1 MTLCNVRN
9 VLHRNV
15 FPYVGGGK
23 GNDSSSP
30 PPPASSIYLP
40 TPHTFF
46 DALFAYLP
54 THALRHSVH
63 FLLGVCI
70 FRSRKW
76 VTCRLL
82 TFPHTFFG
90 TRCALFSVYVY
101 SGCASGWRALDER
114 RSMEQRQASVP
125 CAHGSSGICPMGCLQ
140 LANSTHLSSIPI
152 VATPHGMATISLV
165 TWRIHIQCDTTHSYP
180 MWHWFIHIPCD
191 MTHSYTMW
199 HHSFYPMWHS
209 LNHIPWDMTHSCP
222 MWHDSYISHV
232 TWLLLSHMTW
242 LNLFMSHVTHTHSM
256 SRLPRFLGLFRKRA
270 VFLYR
275 VAKTHRMP

>member
-1 MTLCNVRN
+1 MYTHSLPLSPSPTPLPNKHSCPGCDGARLWRKLMTLCNVRN

-30 PPPASSIYLP
+30 LPPASSIYLP

-54 THALRHSVH
+54 THALRHSVR

-101 SGCASGWRALDER
+101 SGCASG
-114 RSMEQRQASVP
+114 
-125 CAHGSSGICPMGCLQ
+125 
-140 LANSTHLSSIPI
+140 
-152 VATPHGMATISLV
+152 
-165 TWRIHIQCDTTHSYP
+165 
-180 MWHWFIHIPCD
+180 
-191 MTHSYTMW
+191 
-199 HHSFYPMWHS
+199 
-209 LNHIPWDMTHSCP
+209 
-222 MWHDSYISHV
+222 
-232 TWLLLSHMTW
+232 
-242 LNLFMSHVTHTHSM
+242 
-256 SRLPRFLGLFRKRA
+256 
-270 VFLYR
+270 
-275 VAKTHRMP
+275 